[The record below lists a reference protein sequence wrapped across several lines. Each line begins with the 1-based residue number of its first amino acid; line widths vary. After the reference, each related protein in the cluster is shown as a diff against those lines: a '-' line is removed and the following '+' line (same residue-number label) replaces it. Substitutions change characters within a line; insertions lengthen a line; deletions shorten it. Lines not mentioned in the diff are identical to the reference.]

1 MLSKA
6 PLGVTMIK
14 HQWDGEP
21 HWSDVKSDML
31 TPSRGA
37 PMTERVNQ
45 SWWKVQLPVARWSFE
60 KKRHSL
66 FNYCFFFFKD
76 EKEAGSQVFKR
87 CDVSHLWVS
96 GKPGEQLWNEAD
108 GLFIHSSSSQFQK
121 NNIWHF
127 GISARRANI
136 LWKGQTRQQELFLFQ
151 VSHQDFSGFF
161 FCLTWAMPPTNLV
174 FTTTLSSSVLSN
186 AAFWA
191 AFTRLS
197 EARFTALPAAFK
209 HIISKLAFTESTCTQ
224 FPCLNEKNK
233 FLCYLQSPHGF
244 RILVSL
250 HLAGHQQLS
259 RGGRDLF
266 SWGDELLLA
275 GVALHGGVSCLTQVT
290 GGCRYHTSLQ
300 QATHGLAGFT
310 FRFNP
315 GNSLNSNQKKVLNL
329 YSKQLTA
336 DIRPW
341 DHWPSS
347 TALARLDPT
356 WGWIRNI
363 TYMLF
368 YIISNV

>member
-1 MLSKA
+1 MLSRA

-31 TPSRGA
+31 TPSWGA
-37 PMTERVNQ
+37 PLTERVNQ

-66 FNYCFFFFKD
+66 FNYCFFFSKMKRKRVLKSSRDVMFRICGCLVNLANSFEMKLMGCLSTAAHHSFRKTTFGILAYQRD
-76 EKEAGSQVFKR
+76 VQTFCEK
-87 CDVSHLWVS
+87 
-96 GKPGEQLWNEAD
+96 GKPDNRSYSCSRPH
-108 GLFIHSSSSQFQK
+108 IKIFQD
-121 NNIWHF
+121 
-127 GISARRANI
+127 S
-136 LWKGQTRQQELFLFQ
+136 
-151 VSHQDFSGFF
+151 FF

-209 HIISKLAFTESTCTQ
+209 HIISKLACTESTCTQ
-224 FPCLNEKNK
+224 LPWVNLKKNK

-266 SWGDELLLA
+266 SRGDELLLA
-275 GVALHGGVSCLTQVT
+275 GVALHWGVSCLTQVT

-300 QATHGLAGFT
+300 QATHGLDGFT
-310 FRFNP
+310 FPFNP
-315 GNSLNSNQKKVLNL
+315 G
-329 YSKQLTA
+329 
-336 DIRPW
+336 
-341 DHWPSS
+341 
-347 TALARLDPT
+347 
-356 WGWIRNI
+356 
-363 TYMLF
+363 
-368 YIISNV
+368 